1 LGHLRCDFGHLVSPV
16 PGNLNV
22 YDRKTHSYLRTIIV
36 ILLSI
41 EVLQFLQGCE
51 VGNAVVHELRELD
64 HCETA
69 NE

>member
-1 LGHLRCDFGHLVSPV
+1 M
-16 PGNLNV
+16 